1 MQRKTDRFQRIVAQ
15 AGKRIDGISPA
26 LADPMFTVKL
36 LRRQHRA
43 YVRQINNMVKVS
55 QAIADNYMPS
65 LQTRE
70 FHQMRVKAA
79 EDILHQV
86 KQYKR

>member
-1 MQRKTDRFQRIVAQ
+1 MMQRKTDRFQRIVAQ

-43 YVRQINNMVKVS
+43 YVRMV
-55 QAIADNYMPS
+55 N
-65 LQTRE
+65 E
-70 FHQMRVKAA
+70 
-79 EDILHQV
+79 
-86 KQYKR
+86 QYKHSRSKASPIYESGFFDAVEIIARLMKEYKR